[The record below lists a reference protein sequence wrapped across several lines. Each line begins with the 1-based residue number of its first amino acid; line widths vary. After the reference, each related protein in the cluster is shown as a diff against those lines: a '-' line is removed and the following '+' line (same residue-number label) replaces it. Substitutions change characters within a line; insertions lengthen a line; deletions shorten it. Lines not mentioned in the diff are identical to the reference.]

1 LSIPIDPAIVSGC
14 EQACNFAGVADPDA
28 ATVDA
33 NIKNDIAIL
42 ERAALCK
49 SKCQTLVDAVR
60 ARDKQ

>member
-1 LSIPIDPAIVSGC
+1 VSGC

-28 ATVDA
+28 ATA
-33 NIKNDIAIL
+33 EAIIKNDIAIM

-60 ARDKQ
+60 ARDKK